1 MTLKKIKINNLFYIF
16 ITSHLIIWTLIPTLT
31 NQNLPLDTIEALAWG
46 SNLDWGFNKHP
57 PMSAL
62 LVEIL
67 YILFGNNDWV
77 YYLLSQICV
86 VLSFF
91 IIWNLSKEFLN
102 NLQKET
108 EEMLTK
114 ENINDQDRYILN
126 HKIDVIKE
134 IRV

>member
-1 MTLKKIKINNLFYIF
+1 MAIYKKNISTLFYIF
-16 ITSHLIIWTLIPTLT
+16 LTAHLLIWTLVPSFT

-57 PMSAL
+57 PMSAF

-67 YILFGNNDWV
+67 YQLLGTKDWV

-91 IIWNLSKEFLN
+91 IIWNFSKEFLKN
-102 NLQKET
+102 QSYSFLS
-108 EEMLTK
+108 
-114 ENINDQDRYILN
+114 ILLF
-126 HKIDVIKE
+126 
-134 IRV
+134 